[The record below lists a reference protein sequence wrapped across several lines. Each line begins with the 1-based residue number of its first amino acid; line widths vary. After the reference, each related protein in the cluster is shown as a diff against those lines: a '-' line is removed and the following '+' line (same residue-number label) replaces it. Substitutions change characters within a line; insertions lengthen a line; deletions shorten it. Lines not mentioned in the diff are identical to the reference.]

1 MTLQTALRR
10 ISEVSHKIA
19 VMLGGIMLCAASSP
33 LTAQTPTFAFSS
45 AQILPATET
54 SQPTLESMAVDQ
66 AGNLF
71 LANSSLGSVVELPA
85 GSNQLAPVNVKGVSN
100 PLGIAVD
107 GAGNLYIANDSV
119 GYGGQSTSSI
129 IRLTPSGAQSTVA
142 SGWISPVA
150 IAVDLAGDVYVVE
163 ANVNF
168 TGASGVFM
176 VGRGSGTRVQLNF
189 NGLISPSGIA
199 IDPLGNV
206 YVTDSD
212 QGTITELP
220 AYSTTQTT
228 LVTGLSAAWGIATD
242 LAGNLFYNNGN
253 EIDEIPAGS
262 STPIVAYSVL
272 NSPGYYGP
280 EVVPTEG
287 IAVDMK
293 GDLTFAATDGG
304 NEIYFVA
311 TTQRAS
317 VNFGSAEICVPG
329 WTSVSACNAT
339 QTLWLGT
346 PGAITPGVRFMSGG
360 VPNKDFVANYPGNTC
375 AGSGCPLNVT
385 FSPKYSGSRSAVM
398 QLLDSSGKV
407 QSSTN
412 VYGLG
417 VGPQVVFNSAVQSTV
432 GMGKGLKAIAVD
444 GADNVFVANPAAH
457 NVVEFPAGG
466 GPSKAIGSFLITP
479 VAVAVDAQGNVYIA
493 DSDGNQVVKVAPDGT
508 QFHLGNNLANPL
520 AVALDNAGNV
530 YIADADN
537 NRVVKVAPLSGYAS
551 IVAGNWTTPQS
562 VTVDSEGNVYAIDG
576 PGVTNPKVW
585 KLTISTGVSTVIGS
599 GFIKP
604 CGLAVDAAGNAYV
617 GDSDINAVVEVPV
630 NGGPQ
635 VNLGKGILNPCGV
648 ALDAIGNVFVAD
660 SGNGRILKITRT
672 QAPTLSFA
680 STHVGA
686 TSADSPKSVQIA
698 NVGNAPLVAAGGL
711 TNGTNFAQVPYTGS
725 GTDCTE
731 VLWLEPGF
739 NCELSFSFKPT
750 LAGPLASSDLL
761 ASNAN
766 PDTTL
771 IGLKGTGTDVATTIT
786 NVGGSGQTA
795 AYGAGFAAPLRVLVQ
810 DSSGAGV
817 ANATVS
823 FTGTGVKFASST
835 VLTNASGYASV
846 MASAAGVGSVTA
858 TAKVTGVTKPATFN
872 ETGTKVT
879 LKVTATTFAWELN
892 EAFPLTQYLITGLVN
907 GDTVTGTP
915 VLTATA
921 HVGSP
926 VGFYSISASKGTL
939 VIPASYT
946 VVYEPGVLI
955 IDTPAAVTVYS
966 GLYQSSPQG
975 TAFVNPLK
983 SLVVGTLRQ
992 PLGGVPITY
1001 TSTGMKF
1008 SSKTSTTLVSGIA
1021 SVTATPTAVGSLIA
1035 TATVTGTK
1043 LSTSFTATGTAAAAS
1058 RTATPLMVSANNVS
1072 NTYLAPASTST
1083 YTITGLTD
1091 GDDPTVVSGDP
1102 SQTTPGAIGLAPGT
1116 YSTDITQGSHP
1127 SPK

>member
-1 MTLQTALRR
+1 
-10 ISEVSHKIA
+10 
-19 VMLGGIMLCAASSP
+19 MLGGIMLCAVTSP

-54 SQPTLESMAVDQ
+54 SQPTLESLAIDQ

-129 IRLTPSGAQSTVA
+129 IKLTPSGAQSTIA

-212 QGTITELP
+212 QGTITEL
-220 AYSTTQTT
+220 AASSTAQTT
-228 LVTGLSAAWGIATD
+228 LVTGISSAGGIATD

-253 EIDEIPAGS
+253 EIDEIPAGG

-272 NSPGYYGP
+272 NSPGYFSP

-287 IAVDMK
+287 LAVDMK

-304 NEIYFVA
+304 DESYFVA
-311 TTQRAS
+311 RTQRAS

-329 WTSVSACNAT
+329 WTSVSACNTT

-346 PGAITPGVRFMSGG
+346 AGAITPGVRFMSGG
-360 VPNKDFVANYPGNTC
+360 VPNKDFVATYAANACTPQTLS
-375 AGSGCPLNVT
+375 AGDGCPVNVT

-398 QLLDSSGKV
+398 QLLDSNGKV

-417 VGPQVVFNSAVQSTV
+417 IGPQVVFNSAVQSTV
-432 GMGKGLKAIAVD
+432 GTGNGFKAIAVD

-457 NVVEFPAGG
+457 NVLEFPAGG
-466 GPSKAIGSFLITP
+466 GTSKAIGSFLITP

-520 AVALDNAGNV
+520 GVALDNAGNV

-537 NRVVKVAPLSGYAS
+537 NRVVKVASLSGYAT
-551 IVAGNWTTPQS
+551 IVPGNWTIPQS
-562 VTVDSEGNVYAIDG
+562 VTVDSEGNVYALDG

-599 GFIKP
+599 GFIQP

-635 VNLGKGILNPCGV
+635 VNLGTGILDPCGV
-648 ALDAIGNVFVAD
+648 ALDAGGNVFVAD
-660 SGNGRILKITRT
+660 SGNDRILKIART
-672 QAPTLSFA
+672 QAPSLSFA

-686 TSADSPKSVQIA
+686 TSTDSPKPVQIA

-711 TNGTNFAQVPYTGS
+711 TNGTNFAQVAYSGA

-731 VLWLEPGF
+731 ALWLDPGS
-739 NCELSFSFKPT
+739 NCEISFSFKPT

-766 PDTTL
+766 PDSTL

-795 AYGAGFAAPLRVLVQ
+795 VYGAGFAAPLRVLVQ
-810 DSSGAGV
+810 DGSGAGV

-823 FTGTGVKFASST
+823 FTGVGIKFASST
-835 VLTNASGYASV
+835 VHTNASGYASV
-846 MASAAGVGSVTA
+846 MASAAGVGSITA
-858 TAKVTGVTKPATFN
+858 TAKVTGVTTPATFK
-872 ETGTKVT
+872 ETGTKAT
-879 LKVTATTFAWELN
+879 LTVTATTFAWELN
-892 EAFPLTQYLITGLVN
+892 QAFPLTQYLITGLVN
-907 GDTVTGTP
+907 GDTVTGAP
-915 VLTATA
+915 VLSTTA

-926 VGFYSISASKGTL
+926 VGFYPISASKGTL

-946 VVYEPGVLI
+946 VVYESGELI
-955 IDTPAAVTVYS
+955 IDTPATVTVYS
-966 GLYQSSPQG
+966 GLYQSSPEG

-983 SLVVGTLRQ
+983 SIVVGTSHQ

-1001 TSTGMKF
+1001 TSTDIKF
-1008 SSKTSTTLVSGIA
+1008 SSKTSTTSVSGTA
-1021 SVTATPTAVGSLIA
+1021 SVTATPTAVGSVVA
-1035 TATVTGTK
+1035 TATVTGTT
-1043 LSTSFTATGTAAAAS
+1043 LSTNFNETGTAAAAL
-1058 RTATPLMVSANNVS
+1058 RTAASQIVPANNMS
-1072 NTYLAPASTST
+1072 NSHLTPPSSAT
-1083 YTITGLTD
+1083 YTITGLID
-1091 GDDPTVVSGDP
+1091 GDDPTVGSGDP
-1102 SQTTPGAIGLAPGT
+1102 SQTTPPAVVLSPGT
-1116 YSTDITQGSHP
+1116 YPTNITQANHP
-1127 SPK
+1127 SPN